1 MSTNNINSN
10 RNLSLEKSK
19 FDVELCNDNMTFS
32 DCELSILRNA
42 VEESER
48 VIGEQLINNDE
59 TRKIID
65 IVEKFIIRKKLLC
78 YGGTAINNVLPHD
91 AQFYDYSME
100 IPDYD
105 FYSNNSL
112 NDAIELADIYF
123 KNGFKDVEA
132 KSGKHKGTF
141 KVFVNFIPIADI
153 TYMNKVLFNNL
164 LRDSIVK
171 NGIHYVPVNFLR
183 MGVYLELSRPKGDI
197 SRWEKV
203 TKRLNLLNEYYPFN
217 EMDCKQV
224 DFTTNVIDLQSK
236 DTTKYKE
243 YILVRDT
250 LIENGVVFFGGFA
263 RNIYSKYIKNKDKQF
278 KLKSDPVFDVLS
290 EDITKTAKELKKVLE
305 NNDISNVILEKHE
318 AFGELIPEY
327 IKVIIDDEPIVFIYS
342 PIACHSYNEV
352 ELGTKVVKIASIY
365 TMLTFYLTFIY
376 ANKSHYNQD
385 RLFCMAKYLFELQSK
400 NRLTRKG
407 VLKHYSIECY
417 GEQESLEDILAIR
430 SQKFKELKKDPD
442 SDEYKQWFLKYEPAN
457 KNKNIKIKKQRTP
470 KKSVVEII
478 NSKPTKETKDT
489 TKETKDTTKETK
501 KTKKTKNTKKT
512 QKKTTKTSPIRTL
525 KTKILE
531 RSKRNTYLV

>member
-10 RNLSLEKSK
+10 PSLEKSK
-19 FDVELCNDNMTFS
+19 FDVELCNDDMTFG

-48 VIGEQLINNDE
+48 IIGKELINNDE

-78 YGGTAINNVLPHD
+78 YGGTAINNVLPED
-91 AQFYDYSME
+91 AQFYDYSVE

-105 FYSNNSL
+105 FYSNTSL

-123 KNGFKDVEA
+123 KKGFKNVEA

-164 LRDSIVK
+164 LRDSVVK
-171 NGIHYVPVNFLR
+171 NDIHYVPVNFLR

-203 TKRLNLLNEYYPFN
+203 TKRLNLLNQYYPFN

-224 DFTTNVIDLQSK
+224 DFTTTETDLQSK
-236 DTTKYKE
+236 DTMKYKE
-243 YILVRDT
+243 YILIRDT
-250 LIENGVVFFGGFA
+250 LIQNGVVFFGGFA
-263 RNIYSKYIKNKDKQF
+263 RNIYSKYIKNKDKQL

-290 EDITKTAKELKKVLE
+290 EDFTKTAKELEKVLE
-305 NNDISNVILEKHE
+305 ENDIYNVILEKHQ

-327 IKVIIDDEPIVFIYS
+327 IKVIVDDEPVVFIYA

-352 ELGTKVVKIASIY
+352 EIGTNIVNIATIY

-385 RLFCMAKYLFELQSK
+385 RLFCMAKYLFELQK
-400 NRLTRKG
+400 ENRLTRMG

-417 GEQESLEDILAIR
+417 GEQETLEDILSIR
-430 SQKFKELKKDPD
+430 SEKFKELKKDQD

-457 KNKNIKIKKQRTP
+457 TKKNVKIKKQRTP

-478 NSKPTKETKDT
+478 NSKPTK
-489 TKETKDTTKETK
+489 
-501 KTKKTKNTKKT
+501 
-512 QKKTTKTSPIRTL
+512 KKTTKTSPRKTL

-531 RSKRNTYLV
+531 KSKKNTYLV

>member
-1 MSTNNINSN
+1 MSTNNIKSN
-10 RNLSLEKSK
+10 PSLEKSK

-42 VEESER
+42 VEESEK
-48 VIGEQLINNDE
+48 ILGEELINNDE

-65 IVEKFIIRKKLLC
+65 IVEKFLIRKKLLC

-224 DFTTNVIDLQSK
+224 DFTTNVTDLQSK

-250 LIENGVVFFGGFA
+250 LIKNGVVFFGGFA
-263 RNIYSKYIKNKDKQF
+263 RNIYSKYIKNKDKQN
-278 KLKSDPVFDVLS
+278 KLKSEPVFDVLS
-290 EDITKTAKELKKVLE
+290 EDIIKTAKELKKVLE
-305 NNDISNVILEKHE
+305 ENDISNVILEKHE
-318 AFGELIPEY
+318 AYGELIPEY
-327 IKVIIDDEPIVFIYS
+327 VKVTVDDEPIVFIYS

-352 ELGTKVVKIASIY
+352 EIGTQVVKIATIY

-407 VLKHYSIECY
+407 VLKHYSIDCY

-430 SQKFKELKKDPD
+430 SEKFKELKKDQD

-457 KNKNIKIKKQRTP
+457 KNKNIKIKKQKTP

-478 NSKPTKETKDT
+478 NSKPTKDSTNVE
-489 TKETKDTTKETK
+489 
-501 KTKKTKNTKKT
+501 KT
-512 QKKTTKTSPIRTL
+512 QKTQKTKRKTSKTSPKKTL

-531 RSKRNTYLV
+531 RSKKNTYLV